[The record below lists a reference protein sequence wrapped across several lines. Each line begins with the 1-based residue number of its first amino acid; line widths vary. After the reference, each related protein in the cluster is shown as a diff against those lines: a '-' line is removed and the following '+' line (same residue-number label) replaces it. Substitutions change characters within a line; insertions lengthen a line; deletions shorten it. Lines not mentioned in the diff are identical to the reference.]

1 MDSRFMRGTFIVGS
15 VRQGNEFIRSLNK
28 RNDLKNNIRSQYS
41 ADTLEHLAQ
50 EMVTEELAQEGILA
64 PAVFYSAADESL
76 VMQQVIEDHSGEFNN
91 FLPENSRTAA
101 TYASLTEAVQT
112 IRMGKLKKVFTQD
125 DPLWKIVY
133 YFNAECEKRADD
145 QHSFDRVCM
154 LRHAIAH
161 IYKNGAPVNRDY
173 GISAVRKET
182 LTSLEKEFYEKY
194 TGLPD
199 NEKTDFP
206 YSDGWARNAVFIRA
220 YGHTGEVRYTAET
233 IINKK
238 MNPGDC
244 IVYYTDKTYEP
255 VLKSIYDERKLPY
268 SFVSGRSIYTT
279 ETGQAIHDILKW
291 AEGGFVYAD
300 LMPVFDSRA
309 FRVKNPLAGQEK
321 EGRTLSL
328 ATVFAQN
335 TGSREQGYTYTWGLD
350 RYPDII
356 KDIREDAQKK
366 KKSDDEKKDKK
377 KKAQTDGLCDA
388 LQDLSSAF
396 SSRKYYEV
404 YMKLLGVL
412 KKYDKVMVITGYD
425 KDKKPQM
432 KSEWGLLRE
441 SLYGAA
447 DEMKLLGN
455 AKDYE
460 ELAVTMS
467 DVISQISVSDQAA
480 GDRVTFIRLDGKAP
494 DFTNRENAFFIGLSQ
509 NDVKGR
515 EAESPFFSDEKRAE
529 YLDESAGFVATSEN
543 SMERCQGAIQSTAE
557 QKAWNHLSICYS
569 DFDTSQV
576 KEEAPSVI
584 YRLLLADSGKND
596 SDIKTADGGK
606 NDNDKESAEED

>member
-1 MDSRFMRGTFIVGS
+1 MDSRFMRRTFIAGS
-15 VRQGNEFIRSLNK
+15 VRQGNEFIRSFNK
-28 RNDLKNNIRSQYS
+28 SKNNLRSQYS
-41 ADTLEHLAQ
+41 VDTLEHLAQ
-50 EMVTEELAQEGILA
+50 EMVTEELAQAGILA

-76 VMQQVIEDHSGEFNN
+76 VMQQVIEDHSDEFEKI
-91 FLPENSRTAA
+91 LPENSRTAA

-112 IRMGKLKKVFTQD
+112 IRMGKLKKALPPN
-125 DPLWKIVY
+125 DPLKKIVD
-133 YFNAECEKRADD
+133 YFDEECKKRADE

-161 IYKNGAPVNRDY
+161 IDNNGAPVNWDY

-182 LTSLEKEFYEKY
+182 LTSLEKEFYKKY

-206 YSDGWARNAVFIRA
+206 YSDGWEGKAVFIRA

-233 IINKK
+233 IINKT

-300 LMPVFDSRA
+300 LMPVFDSKA

-543 SMERCQGAIQSTAE
+543 SMERYQRAIQSTAE

>member
-15 VRQGNEFIRSLNK
+15 VRQGNELIRSFNK
-28 RNDLKNNIRSQYS
+28 RNDLKNNLRSQYS
-41 ADTLEHLAQ
+41 VDTLEHLAQ
-50 EMVTEELAQEGILA
+50 EMVTEELAQAGILA

-76 VMQQVIEDHSGEFNN
+76 VMQQVIKDHSDEFKD

-112 IRMGKLKKVFTQD
+112 IRMGKLKN
-125 DPLWKIVY
+125 PLPSNDSLKKIVD
-133 YFNAECEKRADD
+133 YFDEECKKRAEK

-154 LRHAIAH
+154 LRHAIA
-161 IYKNGAPVNRDY
+161 IAKTGALVNRDY

-182 LTSLEKEFYEKY
+182 LTSLEKDFYEKY

-199 NEKTDFP
+199 NEKYDFP
-206 YSDGWARNAVFIRA
+206 YSDDWESKAVFIRA

-300 LMPVFDSRA
+300 LMPVFDSKA
-309 FRVKNPLAGQEK
+309 FRVKNPLADQEIDGKK

-335 TGSREQGYTYTWGLD
+335 TGSRKLGYTYTWGLD

-356 KDIREDAQKK
+356 KDIRADAQEK
-366 KKSDDEKKDKK
+366 KKSDDEKKDEK

-388 LQDLSSAF
+388 LHDLSSAF
-396 SSRKYYEV
+396 GRPNYYEV
-404 YMKLLGVL
+404 YMNLLGVL

-447 DEMKLLGN
+447 DEMKLLGD

-529 YLDESAGFVATSEN
+529 YLDESAGFVATSKN
-543 SMERCQGAIQSTAE
+543 SMERYQRAIQSTAE
-557 QKAWNHLSICYS
+557 QKQWNHLSICYS

-596 SDIKTADGGK
+596 
-606 NDNDKESAEED
+606 NDKESAEED

>member
-15 VRQGNEFIRSLNK
+15 VRQGNELIRSFNK
-28 RNDLKNNIRSQYS
+28 SKNNLRSQYS
-41 ADTLEHLAQ
+41 VDTLEHLAQ
-50 EMVTEELAQEGILA
+50 EMVTEELAQADILE

-76 VMQQVIEDHSGEFNN
+76 VMQQVIENHSDEFEN
-91 FLPENSRTAA
+91 FLPESSRTAA

-112 IRMGKLKKVFTQD
+112 IRMGKLKNVLPQN
-125 DPLWKIVY
+125 DPLKKIVD
-133 YFNAECEKRADD
+133 FFDEECKKRAEE
-145 QHSFDRVCM
+145 QRSFDRVCM
-154 LRHAIAH
+154 LRHAAH
-161 IYKNGAPVNRDY
+161 IAKTGAPVNRDY

-194 TGLPD
+194 TRLPD
-199 NEKTDFP
+199 NEKTNFP
-206 YSDGWARNAVFIRA
+206 YLAGWKKNAEFIRA

-300 LMPVFDSRA
+300 LMPVFDSKA
-309 FRVKNPLAGQEK
+309 FRVKNPLADQEIDGKK

-335 TGSREQGYTYTWGLD
+335 TGSRKLGYTYTWGND
-350 RYPDII
+350 KYPDII
-356 KDIREDAQKK
+356 KDIRADAQEK
-366 KKSDDEKKDKK
+366 KKSDDEKKDEK

-388 LQDLSSAF
+388 LHDLSSAF
-396 SSRKYYEV
+396 GRPNYYEV
-404 YMKLLGVL
+404 YMNLLGVL

-447 DEMKLLGN
+447 DEMKLLGD

-529 YLDESAGFVATSEN
+529 YLDESAGFVATSKN
-543 SMERCQGAIQSTAE
+543 SMERYQRAIQSTAE
-557 QKAWNHLSICYS
+557 QKQWNHLSICYS

-596 SDIKTADGGK
+596 
-606 NDNDKESAEED
+606 NDKESAEED

>member
-76 VMQQVIEDHSGEFNN
+76 VMQQVIEDHSGEFEK

-182 LTSLEKEFYEKY
+182 LTSLEKEFYKKY

-206 YSDGWARNAVFIRA
+206 YSDGWEGKAVFIRA

-300 LMPVFDSRA
+300 LMPVFDSKA

-366 KKSDDEKKDKK
+366 KKSDDEKKDEK
-377 KKAQTDGLCDA
+377 KKAQTDGLCNA

-396 SSRKYYEV
+396 GSLNYYEA
-404 YMKLLGVL
+404 YMNLLDVL
-412 KKYDKVMVITGYD
+412 KKYDKVMAITGYD
-425 KDKKPQM
+425 DKKPQM

-447 DEMKLLGN
+447 DEMKLLGD

-543 SMERCQGAIQSTAE
+543 SMERYQRAIQSTAE

-606 NDNDKESAEED
+606 NDNDIESAKED

>member
-76 VMQQVIEDHSGEFNN
+76 VMQQVIEDHSGEFEK

-182 LTSLEKEFYEKY
+182 LTSLEKEFYKKY

-206 YSDGWARNAVFIRA
+206 YSDGWEGKAVFIRA

-300 LMPVFDSRA
+300 LMPVFDSKA

-366 KKSDDEKKDKK
+366 KKSDDEKKDEK
-377 KKAQTDGLCDA
+377 KKAQTDGLCNA

-396 SSRKYYEV
+396 GSLNYYEA
-404 YMKLLGVL
+404 YMNLLDVL
-412 KKYDKVMVITGYD
+412 KKYDKVMAITGYD
-425 KDKKPQM
+425 DKKPQM

-447 DEMKLLGN
+447 DEMKLLGD

-543 SMERCQGAIQSTAE
+543 SMERYQRAIQSTAE